1 MQINNKHFTNNIYIY
16 IYIFNHYLDH
26 LPIYI
31 NQEPGVEIKI
41 QIKDCYNIVK
51 ELTQLLDLYK
61 FLSPTHHP
69 FVLPSNQAQG
79 INKLATLSF
88 YLYHS
93 ARPNS
98 NLGESNE
105 NCQTYISCMFVPPQ
119 LLQRILGWYIRE
131 ISLHHLNNPQSNGS
145 YSWGSTGGRLGFK
158 LGDFSPWVERELC
171 VGSRGKQ

>member
-1 MQINNKHFTNNIYIY
+1 MQINNKHFTNNK
-16 IYIFNHYLDH
+16 YIFNHHLDH

-51 ELTQLLDLYK
+51 EFTQLPDLYK

-79 INKLATLSF
+79 LNKLATLSF

-98 NLGESNE
+98 ILGESKE
-105 NCQTYISCMFVPPQ
+105 NCQTLTFHVCLFDPPPPTPAMHFGMVHT
-119 LLQRILGWYIRE
+119 R
-131 ISLHHLNNPQSNGS
+131 
-145 YSWGSTGGRLGFK
+145 
-158 LGDFSPWVERELC
+158 DFPPS
-171 VGSRGKQ
+171 